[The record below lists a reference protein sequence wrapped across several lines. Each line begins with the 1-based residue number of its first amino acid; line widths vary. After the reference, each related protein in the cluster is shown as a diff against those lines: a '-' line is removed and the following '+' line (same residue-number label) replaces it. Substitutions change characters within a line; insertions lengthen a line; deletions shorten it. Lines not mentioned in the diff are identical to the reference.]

1 MATGGGAA
9 SSLTVKLHT
18 CRNGG
23 PPALDAAE
31 LQAISDSIVR
41 NQGKNADQDTLI
53 AALQTAVGGK
63 ARIEVGSYVG
73 TGTYG
78 ADNPCSLTCSFAP
91 KFVWVYGYK
100 GSNNRF
106 YVFDSVFSSPAPRY
120 IMPIS
125 IMSTSFVLGQG
136 FFLPYANT
144 VSDTGY
150 GKISSDRKTITWYIE
165 KYRDY
170 GDSALAAG
178 QLNGLGVEYHFI
190 FIG

>member
-1 MATGGGAA
+1 MPLSGSTYVAPTW
-9 SSLTVKLHT
+9 
-18 CRNGG
+18 RNGG

-53 AALQTAVGGK
+53 AALQTSVGGK

-78 ADNPCSLTCSFAP
+78 ARNPCSLTCSFAP

-170 GDSALAAG
+170 GDSELAAG